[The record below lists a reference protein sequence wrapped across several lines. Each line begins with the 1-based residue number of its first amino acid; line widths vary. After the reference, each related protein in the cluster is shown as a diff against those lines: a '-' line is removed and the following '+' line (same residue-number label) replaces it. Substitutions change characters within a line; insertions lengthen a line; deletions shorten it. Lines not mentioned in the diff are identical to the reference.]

1 MGTLGVPRFNDE
13 STERPLP
20 SSTNILTRP
29 LTRRAVLGGLG
40 AAGAAS
46 LLAACSPTGGGG
58 RTDITF
64 YMNKTEVLEH
74 FTGLIS
80 EFNSSQSDV
89 RVILDSSSNIAATF
103 VRGNPPDIACFTY
116 NLEMARFMERGALSD
131 LSDVRIASQIRP
143 EVQDLVD
150 QYATYPGRTSVI
162 PWSVTAAAV
171 IYNQQIFEQQ
181 GLAVPTTWTEFTE
194 VCEALLAAGI
204 TPISGTYRDAWTVAQ
219 GHFDYTAGGSLD
231 VAEFFEAMNEQ
242 GPQVGT
248 DSSVSFQQSFRE
260 PMERMVQLN
269 EWTNPN
275 AASRGYGEGNF
286 AIGAGEAAMYM
297 QGPWALTEIEKTAP
311 DARLGNFPL
320 PMSDDPDDRRVRVNL
335 DLALW
340 IPEASAKKEAAR
352 QFLDFLTQPEVQD
365 DYNQRFLAFGTRENA
380 PPQQDERVAELQ
392 SFYDEGRFYQGPSKA
407 IPLTIPAENYI
418 QAMMTGADVER
429 TLRTMD
435 DDWRRLALRS

>member
-1 MGTLGVPRFNDE
+1 MTASPHFLN
-13 STERPLP
+13 RPV
-20 SSTNILTRP
+20 S
-29 LTRRAVLGGLG
+29 RRAVLGGLG
-40 AAGAAS
+40 ALGVTG
-46 LLAACSPTGGGG
+46 LLAGCAPSGG

-64 YMNKTEVLEH
+64 FMSKTEVLEH
-74 FTGLIS
+74 FTELIS
-80 EFNSSQSDV
+80 EFNSSQSNV

-131 LSDVRIASQIRP
+131 LSDVSIASQIRP
-143 EVQDLVD
+143 EVQELVD

-171 IYNQQIFEQQ
+171 IYNQDIFEEQ
-181 GLAVPTTWTEFTE
+181 GLEVPRTWTEFTE
-194 VCEALLAAGI
+194 VCEALVAAGI
-204 TPISGTYRDAWTVAQ
+204 TPIYGTYRDPWTIAQ
-219 GHFDYTAGGSLD
+219 GHFDYTVGGSFD
-231 VAEFFEAMNEQ
+231 TAEFFEKMKEQ
-242 GPQVGT
+242 GPQVGI
-248 DSSVSFQQSFRE
+248 DSSVSFQKDFFE

-269 EWTNPN
+269 EWSNQN

-286 AIGAGEAAMYM
+286 AMGAGEAAMYM

-320 PMSDDPDDRRVRVNL
+320 PMTDDPDDLRVRVNL

-340 IPEASAKKEAAR
+340 IPEESQKKDAAR
-352 QFLDFLTQPEVQD
+352 EFLEFLTKPEVQD
-365 DYNQRFLAFGTRENA
+365 TYNQQFLAFGTRQDA
-380 PPQQDERVAELQ
+380 PPQEDPRVAELQ

-407 IPLTIPAENYI
+407 IPLTIPAEGYI
-418 QAMMTGADVER
+418 QAMMTGSSIEG

-435 DDWRRLALRS
+435 NDWRRLAVRS